1 MDRVFFKCYKI
12 MAASCVEIFSRVSER
27 VCEIITDGEES
38 ADKSFLQ
45 VCKYEK
51 VCDSFTGGEG
61 GAGETGFRGC
71 PRIQENKKFLQ
82 ECEKICSSHN
92 DIYMNENICAKKFNL
107 QFFAEERTEEAT
119 PRKREKVREEG
130 RVCVSKDLNAAVG
143 IITALLGM
151 TMLGALTWQT
161 LTGLITFSV
170 QFMGDRALLQ
180 DGWLYLISWE
190 AMKDYFASWLP
201 LGGLV
206 VLFSTCTVI
215 AQVGFAMTGEPFGP
229 KFDRLNPFTGMKK
242 IISLRSVVELLKGL
256 LKASIFAV
264 MIYSAVR
271 NYLPTSSKA
280 MQMPLL
286 FGSLTFWDMLWGLAM
301 RLALMLLVMAFADY
315 FYQKWD
321 FEKSIRMSK
330 KEIKDEYKQME
341 GDPQIKSK
349 IRQKQREMAKQR
361 MMADVPKADVV
372 ITNPTHI
379 AVALV
384 YERQVMGAPQVI
396 AKGGDYLARRI
407 REIAQANLI
416 PIIENKPLAWALY
429 QNVEIGEEIPED
441 LYKGVAEI
449 LAMVYKLK
457 AK

>member
-1 MDRVFFKCYKI
+1 M
-12 MAASCVEIFSRVSER
+12 
-27 VCEIITDGEES
+27 
-38 ADKSFLQ
+38 SF
-45 VCKYEK
+45 
-51 VCDSFTGGEG
+51 D
-61 GAGETGFRGC
+61 
-71 PRIQENKKFLQ
+71 
-82 ECEKICSSHN
+82 
-92 DIYMNENICAKKFNL
+92 L

-143 IITALLGM
+143 IITAVLGLALLGTM
-151 TMLGALTWQT
+151 TWKT
-161 LTGLITFSV
+161 LTSMIQFMV
-170 QFMGDRALLQ
+170 RFMGDQALLQ
-180 DGWLYLISWE
+180 DGWLYLVSWE
-190 AMKDYFASWLP
+190 AMKKYFASWLP
-201 LGGLV
+201 LGALV

-264 MIYSAVR
+264 MVYNAIK
-271 NYLPTSSKA
+271 NYLPMSSKA
-280 MQMPLL
+280 MQMPLIV
-286 FGSLTFWDMLWGLAM
+286 GATQFWDMLWRMAI

-341 GDPQIKSK
+341 GDPQVKQK

-361 MMADVPKADVV
+361 MMQDVPKADVV

-384 YERQVMGAPQVI
+384 YDRELMGAPQVL
-396 AKGGDYLARRI
+396 AKGADFLAKRI
-407 REIAQANLI
+407 RDIAQANLV

-429 QNVEIGEEIPED
+429 ENVEIGAEIPED
-441 LYKGVAEI
+441 LYRGVAEI
-449 LAMVYKLK
+449 LAMVYKLR
-457 AK
+457 AS

>member
-1 MDRVFFKCYKI
+1 MSNRMI
-12 MAASCVEIFSRVSER
+12 
-27 VCEIITDGEES
+27 
-38 ADKSFLQ
+38 
-45 VCKYEK
+45 
-51 VCDSFTGGEG
+51 
-61 GAGETGFRGC
+61 
-71 PRIQENKKFLQ
+71 
-82 ECEKICSSHN
+82 
-92 DIYMNENICAKKFNL
+92 KFNL

-130 RVCVSKDLNAAVG
+130 RVCMSKDLNAAVA

-151 TMLGALTWQT
+151 IMLGALTWRT
-161 LTGLITFSV
+161 LTGLISFSIR
-170 QFMGDRALLQ
+170 FMGDKALLQ

-286 FGSLTFWDMLWGLAM
+286 FGSLTFWDMLWNLAM

-341 GDPQIKSK
+341 GDPQVKQK

-384 YERQVMGAPQVI
+384 YDRQLMGAPQVL
-396 AKGGDYLARRI
+396 AKGGDYLAKRI
-407 REIAQANLI
+407 REIAESNLI
-416 PIIENKPLAWALY
+416 PVIENKPLAWALY

-441 LYKGVAEI
+441 LYRGVAEI

-457 AK
+457 ANNTK

>member
-1 MDRVFFKCYKI
+1 M
-12 MAASCVEIFSRVSER
+12 IF
-27 VCEIITDGEES
+27 D
-38 ADKSFLQ
+38 
-45 VCKYEK
+45 
-51 VCDSFTGGEG
+51 
-61 GAGETGFRGC
+61 
-71 PRIQENKKFLQ
+71 
-82 ECEKICSSHN
+82 
-92 DIYMNENICAKKFNL
+92 L

-143 IITALLGM
+143 IITALLALA
-151 TMLGALTWQT
+151 MLGTMMWKT
-161 LTGLITFSV
+161 LTSMLQFMIR
-170 QFMGDRALLQ
+170 FMGDQALLQ
-180 DGWLYLISWE
+180 DGWLYLVSWE
-190 AMKDYFASWLP
+190 ALKKYFASWLP
-201 LGGLV
+201 LGALV

-215 AQVGFAMTGEPFGP
+215 AQVGFAMSGEPFGP

-242 IISLRSVVELLKGL
+242 IISLRSIVELLKGL

-264 MIYSAVR
+264 MVYNAIR

-280 MQMPLL
+280 MQMPLIVGAL
-286 FGSLTFWDMLWGLAM
+286 GFWDMLWRMAI

-341 GDPQIKSK
+341 GDPQVKQK

-361 MMADVPKADVV
+361 MMQDVPKADVV

-384 YERQVMGAPQVI
+384 YDRELMGAPQVI
-396 AKGGDYLARRI
+396 AKGADYLAKRI
-407 REIAQANLI
+407 REIAENNLI
-416 PIIENKPLAWALY
+416 PVIENKPLAWALY
-429 QNVEIGEEIPED
+429 ENVDIGGEIPED
-441 LYKGVAEI
+441 LYRGVAEI
-449 LAMVYKLK
+449 LAMVYKLR
-457 AK
+457 AS

>member
-1 MDRVFFKCYKI
+1 MGGSECEKVCGDSFMYTSKNFRDNNNCCTGGNKH
-12 MAASCVEIFSRVSER
+12 EIICGSHNDICVSER
-27 VCEIITDGEES
+27 ICGNSFINMNKH
-38 ADKSFLQ
+38 DKFCGNFL
-45 VCKYEK
+45 KYNNFSTS
-51 VCDSFTGGEG
+51 DSFTG
-61 GAGETGFRGC
+61 ET
-71 PRIQENKKFLQ
+71 LTT
-82 ECEKICSSHN
+82 
-92 DIYMNENICAKKFNL
+92 KKFNL

-130 RVCVSKDLNAAVG
+130 RVCMSKDLNAAVG

-151 TMLGALTWQT
+151 TMLGALTWRT

-170 QFMGDRALLQ
+170 RFMGDKALLQ

-190 AMKDYFASWLP
+190 AMIDYFASWLP

-286 FGSLTFWDMLWGLAM
+286 FGSLVFWDMLWGLAM

-341 GDPQIKSK
+341 GDPQVKQK

-384 YERQVMGAPQVI
+384 YDRKLMGAPQVL
-396 AKGGDYLARRI
+396 AKGGDYLAKRI
-407 REIAQANLI
+407 REIAESNLI
-416 PIIENKPLAWALY
+416 PVIENKPLAWALY

-441 LYKGVAEI
+441 LYRGVAEI
-449 LAMVYKLK
+449 LAMVYKLR
-457 AK
+457 AS